1 VPGLSNFAECNVRT
15 YVHINGKAPGVWFF
29 SLDAANAI
37 ACAIARLTFSLPY
50 FHAKMNGVVT
60 NNEFRYRTSRYKPG
74 LDVAL
79 SASIAPGEP
88 LPAIPGTFAW
98 WAAERYLLHS
108 IHRGTL
114 HTGQVH
120 HKPYCL
126 TDATVDFSKFDAEFP
141 LSDVHDI
148 PPPSVL
154 YSPGV
159 DVDVFELKPFSFV
172 AHD

>member
-1 VPGLSNFAECNVRT
+1 VGFSSVTGASKYIVPSVRGGT
-15 YVHINGKAPGVWFF
+15 
-29 SLDAANAI
+29 
-37 ACAIARLTFSLPY
+37 SLPSSSQ
-50 FHAKMNGVVT
+50 MWVIVVRLRPT
-60 NNEFRYRTSRYKPG
+60 DPLCVSHSGDRMLWK
-74 LDVAL
+74 
-79 SASIAPGEP
+79 P
-88 LPAIPGTFAW
+88 LPSVPGTFAW
-98 WAAERYLLHS
+98 WVAERYLLHS

-159 DVDVFELKPFSFV
+159 DVDVFELKPFSSV